1 MSTEKSTIRVK
12 RVSPDKPATAGRTA
26 APARDA
32 VAAPA
37 AAPEH
42 AVRHEAPPQV
52 ATPAQHRP
60 RETKPFFLTSEFLLT
75 AATIAGL
82 LVAGYLHDDTLNAWR
97 TWLLVAVVAS
107 AYIVSRGIAKAGS
120 SDRR

>member
-1 MSTEKSTIRVK
+1 MRHDAPPRMSTT
-12 RVSPDKPATAGRTA
+12 
-26 APARDA
+26 
-32 VAAPA
+32 
-37 AAPEH
+37 
-42 AVRHEAPPQV
+42 EA
-52 ATPAQHRP
+52 HRP
-60 RETKPFFLTSEFLLT
+60 RETKPFFLTSEFLLA

-82 LVAGYLHDDTLNAWR
+82 LIAGYLHDDTLNAWR